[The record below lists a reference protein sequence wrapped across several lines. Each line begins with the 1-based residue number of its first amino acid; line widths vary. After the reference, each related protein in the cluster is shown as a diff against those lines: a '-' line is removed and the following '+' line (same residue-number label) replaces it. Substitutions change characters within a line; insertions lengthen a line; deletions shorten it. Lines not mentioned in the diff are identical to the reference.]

1 MVATQDENEK
11 NALEFIV
18 GELLTIAQSRDF
30 SDEVGRR
37 ELLAF
42 LRSFL
47 INTDASEEQILTACR
62 CLRKMSNDE
71 VDFLRYKY
79 LSKMSF
85 SQVIQLMV
93 CRMVA
98 EILYDVDEADGEEF
112 EVDCEILAQKFI
124 YLDLIYFFGIE

>member
-18 GELLTIAQSRDF
+18 GQLLTIAQSRDF

-62 CLRKMSNDE
+62 GLRKMSNDE

-124 YLDLIYFFGIE
+124 YLDLIYFFGAE